1 MNTKVLFSA
10 SLLWFGLLLGCT
22 PQAAVEPDRAADLS
36 APNPTDEAIQQKDEA
51 SPGGETPSKLTSR
64 FPKSILSASTE
75 LDSVK
80 DTPSIRAE
88 TVTEQGTLVMMSNG
102 WEELGHLAVSSNYGR
117 EGDKTFQSDYSVIYR
132 QGEEN
137 RVLLELPAL
146 MFARPDDE
154 KLSFERIRFKDADV
168 YVLTP
173 QYKTGHGVEGYLFAV
188 DRRSGEAFPL
198 QIVSNGHVFHT
209 LVYSEIN
216 PFPHVENDK
225 LIVHPPV
232 GAGGDPIGKIQ
243 YRLDLDKKR
252 LVSE

>member
-10 SLLWFGLLLGCT
+10 SLLWFGLLIGCT
-22 PQAAVEPDRAADLS
+22 PQAAVELNRSTGLS
-36 APNPTDEAIQQKDEA
+36 ASNPADQAIEKDEVSSGA
-51 SPGGETPSKLTSR
+51 ETPSKLASQ
-64 FPKSILSASTE
+64 FPKSILTASTE

-80 DTPSIRAE
+80 DTPSVRAE
-88 TVTEQGTLVMMSNG
+88 TVTEQGTLVMISNG
-102 WEELGHLAVSSNYGR
+102 WEELGHLVVSSNYGR

-132 QGEEN
+132 QGKEN

-154 KLSFERIRFKDADV
+154 KLSFERVRFKEADV

-188 DRRSGEAFPL
+188 DQRSGKAFPL

-225 LIVHPPV
+225 LVVYPPA

-243 YRLDLDKKR
+243 YRLDLDKKQ
-252 LVSE
+252 LISE